1 MTLAQLNDIY
11 SRSGPTADEQRVI
24 VEYLNLHRF
33 EFGVKELPEIKP
45 PALCCWISRRTKLPS
60 HEHAAQNSWNYYK
73 QQIKHWINLIES
85 YEASLSWSEKAKRF
99 VGKHKWLYSMSAM
112 VIGSIGAIWNG
123 YDMIAQWF
131 WPPY

>member
-60 HEHAAQNSWNYYK
+60 HEHAAQNSLNYYK

-85 YEASLSWSEKAKRF
+85 YEASLSLSEKAKRF

-112 VIGSIGAIWNG
+112 IIGSIGAIWNG
-123 YDMIAQWF
+123 YDMVAQWF

>member
-99 VGKHKWLYSMSAM
+99 VGKHKWLYSM
-112 VIGSIGAIWNG
+112 
-123 YDMIAQWF
+123 
-131 WPPY
+131 